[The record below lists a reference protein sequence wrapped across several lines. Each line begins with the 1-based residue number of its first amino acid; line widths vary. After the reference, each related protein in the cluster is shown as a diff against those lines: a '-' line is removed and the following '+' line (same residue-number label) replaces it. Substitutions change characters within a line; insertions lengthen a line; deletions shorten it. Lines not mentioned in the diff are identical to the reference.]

1 MPREKKSFQTLHSVD
16 YDIVGNAFRAWKND
30 ADELVFVL
38 DETIDDFKPN
48 VLLVLNARDD
58 RKWDDILVNDY
69 GINLEDV
76 RPRVDNKYQKLDIE
90 YTGLDVYSQLIDEYE
105 RDADVSAT
113 IADLIDFRDTAA
125 RRSAMA
131 RLATAND
138 IIAAAEDT
146 ILRTERSKAGLRD
159 RRRNLRNRL
168 ANQKEDIGREPTK
181 QSAAKILKTESQ
193 IDAVGEKLVRADK
206 RIENARHR
214 IAVATEDANA
224 ARDLLSR
231 RREVQVV
238 VTEPVKEQIVV
249 PARKKAPSIKIKVS
263 ESEKEADAEKSEESD
278 MPYFP
283 VPDYEYQSQ
292 PRDEKMS
299 DLEEVKPLLDQDPE
313 ILDDEIAFKPV
324 AFDDIKPRVD
334 ENNPDKKKKEY
345 VETEADAEN
354 AENVARPLDFSST
367 DSVSQE
373 TSYEEKI
380 EETETVEET
389 PVIDTIKT
397 VEETPVIETI
407 KTVEETPVIETIKTV
422 EEPKV
427 ADIDTTGR
435 TANTQY
441 DNATPIRPVAP
452 VAPVA
457 NNYTRP
463 ISPITGNTPVRPVGA
478 DNKRSN
484 FAYYLLLIL
493 LIALSVFT
501 LWLYQ
506 KKNGGTVPFLNAST
520 DRMIE
525 QQDENT
531 VDNNLVGFEDA
542 ETEKT
547 TLPEPFVQTEVI
559 IQPEPEPEPDI
570 PVVVENEPIKIEY
583 PNENILRAAEP
594 DARVIETEEDV
605 LARKVA
611 YDVARED
618 KPVYVPEPAPRVT
631 NLTAPDVIFD
641 DDVISVPVVP
651 ADYSDEGVYYQD
663 DSAYYDNQDAYYD
676 ESVAYQEYNQT
687 GGFVV
692 QEQPREP
699 ETTRHLNVYDG
710 GQYSVG
716 YTETTY

>member
-16 YDIVGNAFRAWKND
+16 YDIAGNAFRAWKND

-105 RDADVSAT
+105 RGADVSAT

-125 RRSAMA
+125 RRAAMA

-138 IIAAAEDT
+138 IIAAGEDT
-146 ILRTERSKAGLRD
+146 ILRAERSKAGLRD

-193 IDAVGEKLVRADK
+193 IDAVGEKLARADK

-231 RREVQVV
+231 RRDVQVV

-249 PARKKAPSIKIKVS
+249 PAKKKAPSIKIKVS
-263 ESEKEADAEKSEESD
+263 ESEKEADGEKSEEPD
-278 MPYFP
+278 VPYFP

-299 DLEEVKPLLDQDPE
+299 DSEEVKPLLDQDPE

-345 VETEADAEN
+345 AEPRVDAEN
-354 AENVARPLDFSST
+354 AKNAENVENVARPLEFSNT

-380 EETETVEET
+380 EETETVEEP
-389 PVIDTIKT
+389 PVID
-397 VEETPVIETI
+397 
-407 KTVEETPVIETIKTV
+407 TIKTV

-427 ADIDTTGR
+427 ADTDTTGR
-435 TANTQY
+435 TTNTQY
-441 DNATPIRPVAP
+441 ENATPIRPAAPAAP
-452 VAPVA
+452 VV

-463 ISPITGNTPVRPVGA
+463 ISPITGNAPVRPVGS

-520 DRMIE
+520 ERMIE
-525 QQDENT
+525 QTDENL
-531 VDNNLVGFEDA
+531 VDNNMVGFEDA
-542 ETEKT
+542 GTEKT
-547 TLPEPFVQTEVI
+547 TLPEPFVQPEAIV
-559 IQPEPEPEPDI
+559 QPEPEPEPDI
-570 PVVVENEPIKIEY
+570 PVVVENEPIKVEY

-594 DARVIETEEDV
+594 DARVIEPEEDV

-618 KPVYVPEPAPRVT
+618 KPIYVPDPAPRVT

-641 DDVISVPVVP
+641 EDVISVPVVP
-651 ADYSDEGVYYQD
+651 DDYSDEGAYYQD
-663 DSAYYDNQDAYYD
+663 DAMYYD
-676 ESVAYQEYNQT
+676 ETAAYQEYNQT

-699 ETTRHLNVYDG
+699 ETTRHLDVYDG

>member
-1 MPREKKSFQTLHSVD
+1 MPREKKSFQTLRSVN
-16 YDIVGNAFRAWKND
+16 YDIAGNAFRAWKNN

-90 YTGLDVYSQLIDEYE
+90 YTGLDVYAQLVDEYE
-105 RDADVSAT
+105 RGADVSAT

-168 ANQKEDIGREPTK
+168 ANQKEYIGREPTK

-193 IDAVGEKLVRADK
+193 IDAVGEKLARADK

-299 DLEEVKPLLDQDPE
+299 DSEEVKPLLDQDPE

-324 AFDDIKPRVD
+324 EFDDIKPRVD
-334 ENNPDKKKKEY
+334 ENNPGKKKKEY
-345 VETEADAEN
+345 AEPEAGAEK
-354 AENVARPLDFSST
+354 AESVARPLDFSST

-389 PVIDTIKT
+389 PVI
-397 VEETPVIETI
+397 
-407 KTVEETPVIETIKTV
+407 ETIKTV

-435 TANTQY
+435 TTNTQY

-463 ISPITGNTPVRPVGA
+463 ISPITGNTPVRSVGA

-506 KKNGGTVPFLNAST
+506 KKNGDTVPFLNPPA
-520 DRMIE
+520 DGMIDQVKE
-525 QQDENT
+525 APA
-531 VDNNLVGFEDA
+531 DNNLVGFEDA
-542 ETEKT
+542 GTEKT

-618 KPVYVPEPAPRVT
+618 KPVYVPEPAPHVT

-663 DSAYYDNQDAYYD
+663 DSAYYDNQDTYHD